1 MVATSKPPVNKTRVR
16 ISKSGQI
23 TLPAE
28 IRRQLGVEVGD
39 QIEIAQDAEGAVTI
53 RAFAPLTISEFAG
66 SLGPP
71 PGQQSLTDYLHQV
84 DRQPMVRSI
93 YEKSEVDDDS
103 D

>member
-1 MVATSKPPVNKTRVR
+1 MITTSKPHVKKTRVR

-23 TLPAE
+23 TLPVK

-39 QIEIAQDAEGAVTI
+39 QIEFVQMKDGAVHI
-53 RAFAPLTISEFAG
+53 RSIEPLLISEFAG

-71 PGQQSLTDYLHQV
+71 PGDQTLTEYLRQS

-93 YEKSEVDDDS
+93 YEDDEDGHDS
-103 D
+103 H